1 VILSHIWNGISHSAG
16 AHLLHSSFKASS
28 AQISSSTVVTGLH
41 LAGERDSTPEAA
53 AAEQAVKRARQG
65 GAEGAS
71 GAVFEALEAAEAQH
85 NRQQQGKRVCACPS
99 CHTHPPVRSCIL
111 KKIDS
116 YQHIAVLD
124 VLLFFKFI
132 YVSTCI
138 CVSPPFFP
146 FMYVVFHHSQ
156 AGMDASR

>member
-124 VLLFFKFI
+124 VLCCAVLCCA
-132 YVSTCI
+132 VLC
-138 CVSPPFFP
+138 CAV
-146 FMYVVFHHSQ
+146 
-156 AGMDASR
+156 

>member
-1 VILSHIWNGISHSAG
+1 
-16 AHLLHSSFKASS
+16 
-28 AQISSSTVVTGLH
+28 VVTGLH

-124 VLLFFKFI
+124 VLCCAVLCCA
-132 YVSTCI
+132 VLC
-138 CVSPPFFP
+138 CAVLCE
-146 FMYVVFHHSQ
+146 
-156 AGMDASR
+156 